1 MYISDV
7 MMEETV
13 LEGAATPEVLLE
25 GFVKGSFD
33 KIKRMFEALWAKVKS
48 WFEAAKKT
56 LQRIFLSGEAF
67 IKKFKEEI
75 RSASKKGFTYEG
87 FKYTLDAGH
96 GKVTAKLKTLNDEI
110 AAAVGFDIS
119 HVTQDSQ
126 SSSISGDSGKHKE
139 SFDLS
144 EEKEKLLKALG
155 NEELSEVLKEVG
167 LAFRNGQDGKEEFED
182 FSGGNSKE
190 ELIKMVE
197 EAGKHVKDI
206 ETAQKNIDG
215 QFQRVL
221 AAINKA
227 KSKIEGEKTT
237 DEAGAQSKGK
247 AVTYATHKYNMAHYA
262 LSLMTSLVG
271 VEVEAIKEAAKKS
284 ESVLKSFLSFKP
296 AKEGWS
302 VDTNEDQTEGD
313 SILESAMKYI

>member
-1 MYISDV
+1 MSIFGTRRETTTTVAVESYKGYVQDDLAGLQMILAESARESFQLRAGMYISDV

-119 HVTQDSQ
+119 HVIQDSQ

-155 NEELSEVLKEVG
+155 NEELS
-167 LAFRNGQDGKEEFED
+167 
-182 FSGGNSKE
+182 
-190 ELIKMVE
+190 
-197 EAGKHVKDI
+197 
-206 ETAQKNIDG
+206 
-215 QFQRVL
+215 
-221 AAINKA
+221 
-227 KSKIEGEKTT
+227 
-237 DEAGAQSKGK
+237 
-247 AVTYATHKYNMAHYA
+247 
-262 LSLMTSLVG
+262 
-271 VEVEAIKEAAKKS
+271 
-284 ESVLKSFLSFKP
+284 
-296 AKEGWS
+296 
-302 VDTNEDQTEGD
+302 
-313 SILESAMKYI
+313 